1 MEAESHM
8 EVGDRLLFYRDGK
21 PVADLWF
28 VLSAVEGVSVA
39 PEEGDG
45 VFG

>member
-1 MEAESHM
+1 M

-21 PVADLWF
+21 PVADLWVVF
-28 VLSAVEGVSVA
+28 SAVEGVSVA